1 MMERRGR
8 KPAGPG
14 LVERLEG
21 SASAKIRLQV
31 ILETITGKTTILQAC
46 ERLGISEAMFHKLR
60 AGVFQT
66 ALGRLEPRSAG
77 RPRQE
82 IGQEQLQVR
91 QLQSQVEDLQIDLQ
105 AAQIR
110 LEIAQAMPYLL
121 QPDKAPP
128 LKKTTPANSP
138 AAARR
143 PERRLR
149 RRRESI

>member
-8 KPAGPG
+8 KPAGPA

-21 SASAKIRLQV
+21 SASAKNRLQV
-31 ILETITGKTTILQAC
+31 ILETITGNTTILQAC

-60 AGVFQT
+60 AGVLQT

-82 IGQEQLQVR
+82 TGPEQLQV
-91 QLQSQVEDLQIDLQ
+91 QLLQSQVEDLQIDLQ

-110 LEIAQAMPYLL
+110 LEIAQAMPHLRRR
-121 QPDKAPP
+121 DETPP
-128 LKKTTPANSP
+128 LKKTTPAISP

-143 PERRLR
+143 LERSRR